1 MEYLCSD
8 NSTTKGPKNRDL
20 IQAAV
25 NRPSGCES
33 VAKDEEIF
41 FPFPFPPYDIQE
53 DFMKTL
59 YRVLENGGVGIF
71 ESPTGTVSCKGLLIF
86 LESRN

>member
-8 NSTTKGPKNRDL
+8 NSTTKPGPKNRDL

-33 VAKDEEIF
+33 VAKDEDIF

-86 LESRN
+86 

>member
-1 MEYLCSD
+1 MEDLYSD
-8 NSTTKGPKNRDL
+8 ISTRNGPQNRDF
-20 IQAAV
+20 IQTEGS
-25 NRPSGCES
+25 RPTGRESGT
-33 VAKDEEIF
+33 KDERIF

-71 ESPTGTVSCKGLLIF
+71 ESPTGTVS
-86 LESRN
+86 